1 MVSAAAAATTTTA
14 RGRANGAGGEDV
26 VSGGSRKG
34 RAEEKPVA
42 AGSPPATSRPS
53 QSTTAGAIA
62 SADSS
67 VGVSGVGNGGGATP
81 PAVSDS
87 AHESCMSR
95 DDLLAQVRERWG
107 FASPREGVFL
117 HKELVLLSYT
127 LV

>member
-1 MVSAAAAATTTTA
+1 MPVPFLHSTPSTNVLGEGGDDDDMVTATAAATATA
-14 RGRANGAGGEDV
+14 RGPANGAGGEDV

-42 AGSPPATSRPS
+42 PGSPPASSRPS
-53 QSTTAGAIA
+53 QSAAAGA
-62 SADSS
+62 SAGSS
-67 VGVSGVGNGGGATP
+67 AGASGVGNGGGATP

-107 FASPREGVFL
+107 
-117 HKELVLLSYT
+117 
-127 LV
+127 